1 MKYVKGIWGFFY
13 LMALVLSVAGCA
25 EAATGTTAAPEEPY
39 TSADLNYGDAASRA
53 TAEQKDEDAAAL
65 MAAPDGSTG
74 PVTQENKKQQIRVSA
89 GEKTVVF
96 ELNESAA
103 AKSLYQ
109 QLPLTTEV
117 ENYGQNE
124 KIFYPPEN
132 LDITDTPQAAS
143 GAGTL
148 AYYAPWDAPWG
159 DVVMFYGDYS
169 PNGRLYE
176 LGQAVSGSGEISSL
190 SGTLQIEKAG

>member
-1 MKYVKGIWGFFY
+1 MKYMKGIWGFLY

-25 EAATGTTAAPEEPY
+25 KAAMGTTAEPEEPY
-39 TSADLNYGDAASRA
+39 TSADLNYGDAASCA

-65 MAAPDGSTG
+65 IAAPDGSTD
-74 PVTQENKKQQIRVSA
+74 PVTEENKKQQIRVSA

-103 AKSLYQ
+103 AKSLCQ

-124 KIFYPPEN
+124 KIFYLPEN

-148 AYYAPWDAPWG
+148 AYYAPWG

-169 PNGRLYE
+169 PNGKLYE